1 MYYILYDLKTLKVK
15 QIYTKPL
22 TAKVC
27 DNFYDINGIAEYDGE
42 LPKNDWLSVD
52 NVREEVEK
60 WTEKETQYKT
70 ITELEP
76 QEQWCIVY
84 EEVTVE
90 DENGNPIQVTVPK
103 RVKQIVDVEVE
114 KEVAEEVEVE
124 RTKTHIVCDLVAHFY
139 PKVELTEEQKLEREK
154 QRLRK
159 LREKECFEL
168 VNRGELWYKRLTDE
182 QKAELDVWY
191 QSWLDVT
198 ETFIIPTKPLWLS

>member
-27 DNFYDINGIAEYDGE
+27 DNFYDINGIAEYHGING
-42 LPKNDWLSVD
+42 LPKGDWLSVD
-52 NVREEVEK
+52 NVHEEVETWK
-60 WTEKETQYKT
+60 EKQVIDNY
-70 ITELEP
+70 
-76 QEQWCIVY
+76 
-84 EEVTVE
+84 
-90 DENGNPIQVTVPK
+90 DDNGNVIT
-103 RVKQIVDVEVE
+103 
-114 KEVAEEVEVE
+114 EEVEVE
-124 RTKTHIVCDLVAHFY
+124 RTKKHIVCDLVVHFY

-168 VNRGELWYKRLTDE
+168 INRGELWYKRLTDE

-198 ETFIIPTKPLWLS
+198 ETLEIPNKPDWLK